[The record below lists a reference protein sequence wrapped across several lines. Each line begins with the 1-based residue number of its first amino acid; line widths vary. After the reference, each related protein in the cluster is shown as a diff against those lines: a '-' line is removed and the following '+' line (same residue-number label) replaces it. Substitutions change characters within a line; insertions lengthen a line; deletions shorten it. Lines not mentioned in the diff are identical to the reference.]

1 MGMYDDIICKYPLPD
16 PELQYHVFQ
25 TKDLA
30 QNMCRYSI
38 TSEGRL
44 VLFPWMVDEISKNSK
59 YDMEDPKIINFNGR
73 LEFYTLIIVNKDEH
87 KWYEYVARFTN
98 GELLCIDKVVNE

>member
-1 MGMYDDIICKYPLPD
+1 MGMYDEIICKYPLPD
-16 PELQYHVFQ
+16 KEVQHHVFQ

-44 VLFPWMVDEISKNSK
+44 VLFPWMVDEISKKSK
-59 YDMEDPKIINFNGR
+59 YDMEDPKIINFNSR
-73 LEFYTLIIVNKDEH
+73 LEFYTSFTEDGKH
-87 KWYEYVARFTN
+87 KWYEYVARFKN
-98 GELLCIDKVVNE
+98 GKLLCIDKVVNE